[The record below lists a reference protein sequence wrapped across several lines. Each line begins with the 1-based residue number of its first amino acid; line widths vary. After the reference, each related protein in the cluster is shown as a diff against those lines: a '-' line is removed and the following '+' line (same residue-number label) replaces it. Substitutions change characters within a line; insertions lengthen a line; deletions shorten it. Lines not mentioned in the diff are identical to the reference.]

1 MSFHPHLHCILSAGG
16 WHDTQQTWIKA
27 KKLNSG
33 FFIPQKVL
41 AACFKKHF
49 LIAFSQLWE
58 QDKLLLPK
66 DLMHLNNPDEF
77 KQFYKEIAFKKNWI
91 VKIMPPLDNP
101 KRVIDYLGRYVY
113 RIAITDSRIKEVKMK
128 ERQVVFEYKDYAA
141 QSDPSQ
147 LPPLKTLTLDAIE
160 FIRRF
165 AQHVLPKGFQ
175 KTRYFG
181 IYATAYRSKLL
192 PHIRQSLGQSNWQT
206 ALRSVCQII
215 IAATGQ
221 NPNVCPCCAATN
233 LVTNT
238 ILPQKPLINKEIN
251 KVINIEINKAS
262 INPIIV
268 LSRPPPPIP

>member
-16 WHDTQQTWIKA
+16 WNDTKQHWVEP

-58 QDKLLLPK
+58 DGKLLLPK
-66 DLMHLNNPDEF
+66 DLMHLNNQQDF
-77 KQFYKEIAFKKNWI
+77 KQFYNQIAFKKNWI

-101 KRVIDYLGRYVY
+101 QRVIEYLGRYLY
-113 RIAITDSRIKEVKMK
+113 RIAITDNRIKQAKII
-128 ERQVVFEYKDYAA
+128 ERQVVFDYKDYAA
-141 QSDPSQ
+141 QTNKNT
-147 LPPLKTLTLDAIE
+147 PPPMKTMALDAIE

-165 AQHVLPKGFQ
+165 AQHILPKGFQ

-192 PHIRQSLGQSNWQT
+192 PHIRHTLNLPAWHY

-221 NPNVCPCCAATN
+221 NPNLCPCCASIN
-233 LVTNT
+233 LSS
-238 ILPQKPLINKEIN
+238 
-251 KVINIEINKAS
+251 INISPLKPTL
-262 INPIIV
+262 NPIHPKYIFV
-268 LSRPPPPIP
+268 RSRPPPTNS

>member
-16 WHDTQQTWIKA
+16 WHDTKQTWIKA

-41 AACFKKHF
+41 ATCFKKHF
-49 LIAFSQLWE
+49 LVAFSQIWE

-66 DLMHLNNPDEF
+66 DLMQLNNPDEF
-77 KQFYKEIAFKKNWI
+77 RQFYNQIAFKKNWI

-113 RIAITDSRIKEVKMK
+113 RIAITDSRIKEVKIK
-128 ERQVVFEYKDYAA
+128 ERQVLFEYKDYAA
-141 QSDPSQ
+141 QTDPSQ
-147 LPPLKTLTLDAIE
+147 LPPFKTLTLDALE

-165 AQHVLPKGFQ
+165 VQHVLPKGFQ

-181 IYATAYRSKLL
+181 IYATAYRTKLL
-192 PHIRQSLGQSNWQT
+192 PQICKSINQSHWHT

-215 IAATGQ
+215 MAATGL
-221 NPNVCPCCAATN
+221 NPDVCPCCASVN
-233 LVTNT
+233 LIAKT
-238 ILPQKPLINKEIN
+238 ILPQKSNFIRAL
-251 KVINIEINKAS
+251 NIQIT
-262 INPIIV
+262 PV
-268 LSRPPPPIP
+268 SRPPPHNP

>member
-16 WHDTQQTWIKA
+16 WHDTKQTWIKA

-49 LIAFSQLWE
+49 LVAFSQLWE
-58 QDKLLLPK
+58 QDNLLLPK

-77 KQFYKEIAFKKNWI
+77 RQFYRQIAFKKNWI

-113 RIAITDSRIKEVKMK
+113 RIAITDSRIKEVKIK

-141 QSDPSQ
+141 QTDQ
-147 LPPLKTLTLDAIE
+147 NQPPLLKTLTLDAIE

-175 KTRYFG
+175 KD
-181 IYATAYRSKLL
+181 SKRPAILVFMPPL
-192 PHIRQSLGQSNWQT
+192 
-206 ALRSVCQII
+206 
-215 IAATGQ
+215 IAANYYPKFVNLWGSPTGKQ
-221 NPNVCPCCAATN
+221 H
-233 LVTNT
+233 
-238 ILPQKPLINKEIN
+238 
-251 KVINIEINKAS
+251 S
-262 INPIIV
+262 V
-268 LSRPPPPIP
+268 LSVKSSLLQQDKILIFVRAVPQPTLLLILFYLKNL